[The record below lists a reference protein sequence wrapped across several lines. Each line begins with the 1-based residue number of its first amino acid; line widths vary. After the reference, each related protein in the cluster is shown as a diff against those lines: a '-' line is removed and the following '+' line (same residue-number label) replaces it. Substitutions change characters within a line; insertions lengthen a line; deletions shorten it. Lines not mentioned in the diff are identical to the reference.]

1 MTSAPRTFARAAAL
15 CLLLLAHAVSAEAV
29 LKPLPPGDLS
39 KLPEPVRLELQQ
51 KRAGFDQLR
60 VGLVGEQLANG
71 YGLLGAL
78 YARAGVLDVAR
89 VALANATELSPY
101 DGRWFYLLGVFHG
114 QAGDNVAA
122 RTALARALELDQVY
136 LPIRYRLAQVQV
148 ALNDPA
154 GARRTL
160 ADTLSKRP
168 ELAPAH
174 AIVGEAALKE
184 RKYPEAIAE
193 FERALKID
201 PNANVLYALLAQAR
215 QGQGDAAGAAA
226 AKAKAGSVTVAFAD
240 PLLYNIYAEGTQ
252 DPARAALELAAQGR
266 TPAAR
271 VALDGAL
278 AARPNDASLLAAY
291 ARIEANAGNADAARA
306 RADAAVKASPNDAN
320 ANLAMAIV
328 LETSGQDAQALPYY
342 EKAVR
347 GDLKMGEAR
356 LLLGNAYLRRQQYAA
371 ATEQYRQLT
380 VIAPDDGGA
389 WARLA
394 VSQALAGRCA
404 DALREVNT
412 ALRARPKDGGLLQ
425 TFVRL
430 AASCPAASPEEKRM
444 AVDYGKALYG
454 QRPDIAHSE
463 ALAMAMAATGQT
475 QDAVDFE
482 AQAIFEAV
490 RAKDDAAVARMQPQL
505 QRFKS
510 GQPATQPWPA
520 GHPFVAPPKL
530 APSAA
535 PVAPN

>member
-1 MTSAPRTFARAAAL
+1 MTSAPRTLARAAAL

-51 KRAGFDQLR
+51 KRAGFDQIR

-278 AARPNDASLLAAY
+278 AARPNDAGLLAAY
-291 ARIEANAGNADAARA
+291 ARIEANAGNAGAARA

-371 ATEQYRQLT
+371 AAEQYRQLT

-412 ALRARPKDGGLLQ
+412 ALRTRPKDGGLLQ

-430 AASCPAASPEEKRM
+430 AASCPAASAEEKRM

-454 QRPDIAHSE
+454 QRPDVAHSE
-463 ALAMAMAATGQT
+463 ALAMAMAATGQA

-490 RAKDDAAVARMQPQL
+490 RAKDDAAVARMQPML
-505 QRFKS
+505 QRFKA